1 MPANSA
7 RAPRPTEIAALGAVE
22 PVVHKA
28 KPDEALVSLHAPGTF
43 AADQYEA
50 LRHLV
55 EREAETSGLRVLALT
70 SATPGDGKTLTSINL
85 AAALARGAGVRVLLV
100 DGDLRRP
107 SVLSQLAVDPSSCPK
122 GLAHFVND
130 TSMPIERVVRHCAE
144 HRLYLA
150 ATGQTASAPY
160 DILGSPAMGR
170 FFAQARRHFHFVVV
184 DSPPAVGFPDYRQ
197 LEKWVDGTLLVVG
210 EGTTPRKMLELALEI
225 VDPKKARG
233 IVLNRAD
240 VQAISRYYKGYYHKD
255 PSPAPPD

>member
-1 MPANSA
+1 MRASSVRASRPA
-7 RAPRPTEIAALGAVE
+7 EVVALGAVE
-22 PVVHKA
+22 PVAHTA
-28 KPDEALVSLHAPGTF
+28 KPDEALVSLHSPGTF

-55 EREAETSGLRVLALT
+55 EREAETSGLRVIALT

-85 AAALARGAGVRVLLV
+85 AAALARGAGLRVLLV

-122 GLAHFVND
+122 GLAHYVHD
-130 TSMPIERVVRHCAE
+130 ASLPIEQVVRHCAE

-170 FFAQARRHFHFVVV
+170 FFEQARRHFHFVVV

-197 LEKWVDGTLLVVG
+197 LEKWVDGSLLVVS
-210 EGTTPRKMLELALEI
+210 EGSTPRKMLELALGV

-255 PSPAPPD
+255 PTPAPPA